1 MNDVATPD
9 RIQLVVQGLIMF
21 IAAIALHEFG
31 HAWMANRLGDST
43 PRVQGRLT
51 LNPLAH
57 ADPIG
62 TILLPLVFLIST
74 GGLGFAWGKPVQ
86 HRSFHRK
93 GNMLVAFA
101 GPAMNVLLATFI
113 VLVHVILLK
122 AGVKVGPKL
131 TSALVSAVFLN
142 FILFFF
148 NLIPAAPLDGG
159 TVLRGLI
166 PYNSLRIYDQYA
178 VYAPF
183 VLLAFMMIPAIGVV
197 VRWPAEWMTFHLYEV
212 MLKIGH
218 VPSLAGAP

>member
-9 RIQLVVQGLIMF
+9 RIQLVVQGMIMF

-86 HRSFHRK
+86 HRSFDRK
-93 GNMLVAFA
+93 GNMAVAFA

-122 AGVKVGPKL
+122 AGVTIGHKL
-131 TSALVSAVFLN
+131 SFALESAVFLN

-197 VRWPAEWMTFHLYEV
+197 VRWPAAWMTDHLYDV
-212 MLKIGH
+212 MARIGH
-218 VPSLAGAP
+218 VASPRGAL

>member
-9 RIQLVVQGLIMF
+9 RIQLVVQGMIMF

-43 PRVQGRLT
+43 PRRQGRLT
-51 LNPLAH
+51 LNPIAH

-74 GGLGFAWGKPVQ
+74 NSIGFAWGKPVQ
-86 HRSFHRK
+86 HRSFDRK

-122 AGVKVGPKL
+122 AGVTIGPKL
-131 TSALVSAVFLN
+131 GGALMSAVFLN

-166 PYNSLRIYDQYA
+166 PYNSLRAYDQYA

-197 VRWPAEWMTFHLYEV
+197 VRWPAQWMTIHLYDV
-212 MLKIGH
+212 MSLIGQ
-218 VPSLAGAP
+218 VRSPLGAP

>member
-1 MNDVATPD
+1 MTTAQKQRPKYYD
-9 RIQLVVQGLIMF
+9 
-21 IAAIALHEFG
+21 
-31 HAWMANRLGDST
+31 
-43 PRVQGRLT
+43 
-51 LNPLAH
+51 LNLAH
-57 ADPIG
+57 
-62 TILLPLVFLIST
+62 LPVPGLVSI
-74 GGLGFAWGKPVQ
+74 
-86 HRSFHRK
+86 FHRIS
-93 GNMLVAFA
+93 GALLFFPVLSGISCVLV
-101 GPAMNVLLATFI
+101 LATFI

>member
-9 RIQLVVQGLIMF
+9 RIQLVVQGMIMF

-31 HAWMANRLGDST
+31 HAWMATKLGDST
-43 PRVQGRLT
+43 PRRQGRLT
-51 LNPLAH
+51 LNPMAH

-62 TILLPLVFLIST
+62 TLLLPAVFLIST
-74 GGLGFAWGKPVQ
+74 GTIGFAWGKPVQ
-86 HRSFHRK
+86 HRSFDRK
-93 GNMLVAFA
+93 GNMAVAFA

-122 AGVKVGPKL
+122 AGVQVGPKL
-131 TSALVSAVFLN
+131 TVALVNAVFLN

-166 PYNSLRIYDQYA
+166 PYNSLRVYDQYA

-183 VLLAFMMIPAIGVV
+183 VLLAFMMIPAIGVI

-218 VPSLAGAP
+218 VPSLLGAK

>member
-1 MNDVATPD
+1 MNDVTSPD
-9 RIQLVVQGLIMF
+9 RIQIVVQGMIMF

-43 PRVQGRLT
+43 PKRQGRLT
-51 LNPLAH
+51 LNPMAH

-62 TILLPLVFLIST
+62 TILLPLVFLVST
-74 GGLGFAWGKPVQ
+74 GSIGFAWGKPVQ
-86 HRSFHRK
+86 HRSFDRK

-113 VLVHVILLK
+113 ALVNVILLK
-122 AGVKVGPKL
+122 AGVPIGPKL
-131 TSALVSAVFLN
+131 QNALIMAVLLN

-183 VLLAFMMIPAIGVV
+183 VLLAFMMIPRIGFI
-197 VRWPAEWMTFHLYEV
+197 VRWPAEWMTIHLFD
-212 MLKIGH
+212 LLARIAH
-218 VPSLAGAP
+218 VPSPLGWS